1 MINATATRTFRDR
14 RVTYSW
20 EGPAIEDE
28 KDPGWNECIQLVISH
43 NKDGKCYTATL
54 YKVAIGKRDTYSMIR
69 YEVFGSPQAL
79 VLKKHVARY
88 SDNSFSLFESEVLDK
103 CDELVSYGPD
113 VPGGLAGML
122 LRDAL
127 SYTGAASSI

>member
-1 MINATATRTFRDR
+1 MINATATRTSRDR

-69 YEVFGSPQAL
+69 YEVFADTNRAVTRIGIGG
-79 VLKKHVARY
+79 Y
-88 SDNSFSLFESEVLDK
+88 SHFIT
-103 CDELVSYGPD
+103 P
-113 VPGGLAGML
+113 
-122 LRDAL
+122 
-127 SYTGAASSI
+127 